1 MTANPVVGPQKAR
14 PPRTAEHTPCRH
26 TPGGFALLP
35 GLTEALN
42 VSNRNSTLPRAI
54 APSDALFDAV
64 WSSAV
69 REVIIDNNA
78 IEPFADVTGAYEA
91 AQDAIKC
98 GDLRISYIYTT
109 LNEAA
114 ATPDLDRRTRK
125 LLILIGLGNLVPQV
139 ASCSMNSGSTG
150 RLSAM
155 SWRCRSRCPLKWKPQ

>member
-1 MTANPVVGPQKAR
+1 
-14 PPRTAEHTPCRH
+14 
-26 TPGGFALLP
+26 
-35 GLTEALN
+35 
-42 VSNRNSTLPRAI
+42 
-54 APSDALFDAV
+54 
-64 WSSAV
+64 V

-114 ATPDLDRRTRK
+114 ATTDLDRRTRK

-155 SWRCRSRCPLKWKPQ
+155 RLALPLSMPSQVETSITRTTVGTHSQLKQLVPTAGRS